1 MHILVMHIDFCGR
14 FNALENV
21 IKIMVASLPC
31 IPLYIFDSANILAYI
46 YVLVYI
52 LHDICMHCLVLYKLH
67 AVRSLKDI

>member
-31 IPLYIFDSANILAYI
+31 IPLYIFDSAIILAYI
-46 YVLVYI
+46 C
-52 LHDICMHCLVLYKLH
+52 ICVHIV
-67 AVRSLKDI
+67 